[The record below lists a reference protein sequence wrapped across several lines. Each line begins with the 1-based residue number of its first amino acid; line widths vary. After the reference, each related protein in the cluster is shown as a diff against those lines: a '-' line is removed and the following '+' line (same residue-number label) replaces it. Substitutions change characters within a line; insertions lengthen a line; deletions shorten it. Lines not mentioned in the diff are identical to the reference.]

1 MMKINVINVVDVHF
15 DLTVDMDTEVYDD
28 VAITTIG
35 PPNLADYVWLAN
47 YFNPAHNHFQNLAH
61 FWPTKFHPLFSPFSN
76 FDPFSKFSPFFA
88 Y

>member
-47 YFNPAHNHFQNLAH
+47 YFNPAHNHF
-61 FWPTKFHPLFSPFSN
+61 
-76 FDPFSKFSPFFA
+76 
-88 Y
+88 